1 MGSGAIGTKLQLR
14 QKLLADRR
22 SLPPDQWQAKS
33 QRICQ
38 HLQTFLGEARTI
50 LAYSSYRQEPD
61 LSSLI
66 TATPTIIWGMP
77 RCVGPTLCWHHY
89 DRDWPLQVG
98 AYGILE
104 PSDRAPRIHPGQV
117 DLLIVPCVAGD
128 RAGYRLGY
136 GGGFYDRLLAD
147 PAWQNIPTI
156 GVTFDLGYVQA
167 LPIDPWDQPL
177 GRVCTE
183 YGICC

>member
-1 MGSGAIGTKLQLR
+1 MVGESIGAKSQLR

-22 SLPPDQWQAKS
+22 SLTPDQWRTKS
-33 QRICQ
+33 QQICQ

-61 LSSLI
+61 LSYLI
-66 TATPTIIWGMP
+66 THRSQRWGMP
-77 RCVGPTLCWHHY
+77 RCVGSRLDWHHY
-89 DRDWPLQVG
+89 DDNWPLQVG
-98 AYGILE
+98 SYGILE
-104 PSDRAPRIHPGQV
+104 PRDRAPRIHPGEV
-117 DLLIVPCVAGD
+117 DLLIIPCVACD

-136 GGGFYDRLLAD
+136 GGGFYDRLLAEL
-147 PAWQNIPTI
+147 AWQNIPTI
-156 GVTFDLGYVQA
+156 GVTFDLGYVDS

-183 YGICC
+183 YGLC